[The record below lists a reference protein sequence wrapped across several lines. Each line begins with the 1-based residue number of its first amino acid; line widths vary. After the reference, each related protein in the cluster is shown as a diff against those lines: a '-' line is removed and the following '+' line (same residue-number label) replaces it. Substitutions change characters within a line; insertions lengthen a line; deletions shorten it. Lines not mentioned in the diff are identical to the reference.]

1 MTDFSALA
9 RTSLGGEALSRAD
22 AFAVL
27 QTADASLRELLNA
40 AFSVRQRTFGRKVK
54 VCVLQNAQSGLCPE
68 DCHYCS
74 QSKIST
80 AAIQKYRLLPHDQLL
95 AGARKAVAAGAR
107 RYCMVT
113 SGRGPQ
119 AREIAHISQAVRTIK
134 AEFSQL
140 EICVSLG
147 LMDAAQAAELKE
159 AGVGWVNH
167 NLNTSRRFYPQ
178 ICTTHTYDDRVETV
192 KNVKRAGLSSCSGGI
207 IGMGESDED
216 IVALAYATRELD
228 VDSIPVNFLYPIDGT
243 PLGERRAVD
252 PIKGLKTLCLMRF
265 LNPHSEIRL
274 AAGREL
280 YLGDWAG
287 LALYP
292 ANSLFV
298 EGYLTTPGQQAE
310 AARRLIEGA
319 GFEVEGLDEPAQV
332 AAEA

>member
-1 MTDFSALA
+1 MTDMSVLA
-9 RTSLGGEALSRAD
+9 RTSLAGEALSRAD
-22 AFAVL
+22 AFGVL
-27 QTADASLRELLNA
+27 QTPDTELRALLDA
-40 AFSVRQRTFGRKVK
+40 AFSVRSRAFGRKVK

-80 AAIQKYRLLPHDQLL
+80 APIQKYRLLPQDQLL

-107 RYCMVT
+107 RYCMVA

-119 AREIAHISQAVRTIK
+119 AREIAHMSQAARAIK
-134 AEFSQL
+134 AKFPQL

-147 LMDAAQAAELKE
+147 LMDHAQATELKQ

-167 NLNTSRRFYPQ
+167 NLNTSRRFYPR

-216 IVALAYATRELD
+216 IVDLAYATRELGI
-228 VDSIPVNFLYPIDGT
+228 DSIPVNFLYPIAGT
-243 PLGERRAVD
+243 PLGERRAD
-252 PIKGLKTLCLMRF
+252 PIKGLKTLCLLRF
-265 LNPHSEIRL
+265 LNPRSEIRM
-274 AAGREL
+274 AAGREI
-280 YLGDWAG
+280 YLGDWSG

-310 AARRLIEGA
+310 AARSLIERA
-319 GFEVEGLDEPAQV
+319 GFEVEEVDETGQA
-332 AAEA
+332 AAEV

>member
-1 MTDFSALA
+1 MTDMSVLA
-9 RTSLGGEALSRAD
+9 RTSLAGEALSRAD
-22 AFAVL
+22 AFGVL
-27 QTADASLRELLNA
+27 QTPDTELRALLDA
-40 AFSVRQRTFGRKVK
+40 AFSVRSRTFGRKVK

-80 AAIQKYRLLPHDQLL
+80 APIQKYRLLPQDQLL

-107 RYCMVT
+107 RYCMVA

-119 AREIAHISQAVRTIK
+119 AREIAHMSQAARAIK
-134 AEFSQL
+134 AKFPQL

-147 LMDAAQAAELKE
+147 LMDHAQATELKH

-167 NLNTSRRFYPQ
+167 NLNTSRRFYPR

-216 IVALAYATRELD
+216 IVDLAYATRELGI
-228 VDSIPVNFLYPIDGT
+228 DSIPVNFLYPIAGT
-243 PLGERRAVD
+243 PLGERRAD
-252 PIKGLKTLCLMRF
+252 PIKGLKTLCLLRF
-265 LNPHSEIRL
+265 LNPRSEIRM
-274 AAGREL
+274 AAGREI
-280 YLGDWAG
+280 YLGDWSG

-310 AARRLIEGA
+310 AARSLIERA
-319 GFEVEGLDEPAQV
+319 GFEVEEVDGTGQA

>member
-1 MTDFSALA
+1 MTDMSALA
-9 RTSLGGEALSRAD
+9 RTSLAGQALSRAD

-27 QTADASLRELLNA
+27 QTPDTGLRELLNA
-40 AFSVRQRTFGRKVK
+40 AFSVRSRTFGRKVK

-80 AAIQKYRLLPHDQLL
+80 APIQKYRLLPQDQLL

-107 RYCMVT
+107 RYCMVA

-119 AREIAHISQAVRTIK
+119 AREIAHMSRAARAIK
-134 AEFSQL
+134 AAFPQL
-140 EICVSLG
+140 ELCVSLG
-147 LMDAAQAAELKE
+147 LMDHSQAAELKQ

-216 IVALAYATRELD
+216 IVDLAYATRELGI
-228 VDSIPVNFLYPIDGT
+228 DSIPVNFLYPIAGT
-243 PLGERRAVD
+243 PLGKRHAD
-252 PIKGLKTLCLMRF
+252 PGKGLKTLCLLRF
-265 LNPHSEIRL
+265 LNPRSEIRM
-274 AAGREL
+274 AAGREI
-280 YLGDWAG
+280 YLGDWSG

-310 AARRLIEGA
+310 AARSLIERA
-319 GFEVEGLDEPAQV
+319 GFEVEEVDGTDQG

>member
-1 MTDFSALA
+1 MTDMSALA
-9 RTSLGGEALSRAD
+9 RASLAGEALSRAD
-22 AFAVL
+22 AFTVL
-27 QTADASLRELLNA
+27 QAPDTELRELLDA
-40 AFSVRQRTFGRKVK
+40 AFSVRSRAFGRKVK

-80 AAIQKYRLLPHDQLL
+80 APIQKYRLLPQDQLL

-107 RYCMVT
+107 RYCMVA

-119 AREIAHISQAVRTIK
+119 AREITHMSRAARAIK
-134 AEFSQL
+134 AAFPQL

-147 LMDAAQAAELKE
+147 LMDHSQAVELKQ

-216 IVALAYATRELD
+216 IVDLAYATRELGI
-228 VDSIPVNFLYPIDGT
+228 DSIPVNFLYPIAGT
-243 PLGERRAVD
+243 PLGERRAD
-252 PIKGLKTLCLMRF
+252 PVKGLKTLCLLRF
-265 LNPHSEIRL
+265 LNPRSEIRM
-274 AAGREL
+274 AAGREI
-280 YLGDWAG
+280 YLGDWSG

-310 AARRLIEGA
+310 AARSLIERA
-319 GFEVEGLDEPAQV
+319 GFEVEEVDETGQAV
-332 AAEA
+332 AGA

>member
-1 MTDFSALA
+1 MTDISALA
-9 RTSLGGEALSRAD
+9 GTSLAGEALSRAD
-22 AFAVL
+22 AFGVL
-27 QTADASLRELLNA
+27 QAPDTELRELLDA
-40 AFSVRQRTFGRKVK
+40 AFSVRSRTFGRKVK

-80 AAIQKYRLLPHDQLL
+80 APIQKYRLLPQDQLL

-107 RYCMVT
+107 RYCMVA

-119 AREIAHISQAVRTIK
+119 AREIAHMSRAARAIK
-134 AEFSQL
+134 AEFPQL
-140 EICVSLG
+140 ELCVSLG
-147 LMDAAQAAELKE
+147 LMDHSQAAELKQ

-216 IVALAYATRELD
+216 IVDLAYATRELGI
-228 VDSIPVNFLYPIDGT
+228 DSIPVNFLYPIAGT
-243 PLGERRAVD
+243 PFGKRRAD
-252 PIKGLKTLCLMRF
+252 PVKGLKTLCLLRF
-265 LNPHSEIRL
+265 LNPRSEIRM
-274 AAGREL
+274 AAGREI
-280 YLGDWAG
+280 YLGDWSG

-310 AARRLIEGA
+310 AARSLIERA
-319 GFEVEGLDEPAQV
+319 GFEVEEVDGTGQA